1 MPSRAAS
8 LSSYQMAYGWREFTN
23 FQPLTNQDIDDVD
36 VVGGTGVR
44 LFPNPARSSVTVASL
59 EPGQRVTFVDLYGR
73 TVSDLCASASE
84 LTIDVSALMPGT
96 YFVRAEGLP
105 ARTLVVA
112 R

>member
-23 FQPLTNQDIDDVD
+23 FQPLTNQGIDDVED
-36 VVGGTGVR
+36 DGRAVVY
-44 LFPNPARSSVTVASL
+44 LYPNPAHSSVTVGGL
-59 EPGQRVTFVDLYGR
+59 EPGQRVTLVDLYGR
-73 TVSDLCASASE
+73 SVADLCASASE

-112 R
+112 K